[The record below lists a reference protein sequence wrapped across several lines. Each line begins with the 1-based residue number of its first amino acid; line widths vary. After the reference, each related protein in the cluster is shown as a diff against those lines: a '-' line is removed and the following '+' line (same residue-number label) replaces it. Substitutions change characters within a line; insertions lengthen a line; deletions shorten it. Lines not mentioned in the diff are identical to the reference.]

1 LVICAHLGLGPVGW
15 LLKKLLHRPYW
26 IIVYGIEAWQSLP
39 FLKQTALRRAEKI
52 PSISNF
58 TREQILKRY
67 AFAGDRVIILTPCL
81 TDEALLSVP
90 PSEELLHQLI
100 QEGRRIILTVARLD
114 GSERYKG
121 HEVVVRAL

>member
-1 LVICAHLGLGPVGW
+1 
-15 LLKKLLHRPYW
+15 
-26 IIVYGIEAWQSLP
+26 
-39 FLKQTALRRAEKI
+39 
-52 PSISNF
+52 
-58 TREQILKRY
+58 ILKRY

-121 HEVVVRAL
+121 HEVVVRALPTVVSEIPNVTYLVVGDGDDRPRLEALVRDLKLTASVVFAGKVTDSELAACYRASEAFVMP